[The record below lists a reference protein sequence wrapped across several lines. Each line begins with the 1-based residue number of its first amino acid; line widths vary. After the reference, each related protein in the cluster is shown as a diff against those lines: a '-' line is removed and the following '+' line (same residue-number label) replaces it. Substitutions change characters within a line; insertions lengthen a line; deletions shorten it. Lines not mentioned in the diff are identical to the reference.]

1 LAASN
6 GENKEKLPMSL
17 ELDPSKTALVVIDL
31 QNMIVG
37 RPHLA
42 PYSGPEVVERARKL
56 AEAVRAKGGTVAYV
70 HVLIS
75 ETIQLPVDAP
85 MQRPSEPPP
94 PSASELVSEAGVQ
107 PGDIIITKR
116 QWGAFYGTN
125 LEQALDRR
133 GIETIIMAGI
143 ATNMGVEST
152 ARAAF
157 DAGYALVFAEDAMTT
172 MSAEWHEF
180 AITNLFPRM
189 GRVRSTA
196 EIVGAL

>member
-180 AITNLFPRM
+180 AIKNLFPRM

>member
-1 LAASN
+1 
-6 GENKEKLPMSL
+6 
-17 ELDPSKTALVVIDL
+17 
-31 QNMIVG
+31 
-37 RPHLA
+37 
-42 PYSGPEVVERARKL
+42 
-56 AEAVRAKGGTVAYV
+56 
-70 HVLIS
+70 
-75 ETIQLPVDAP
+75 

-94 PSASELVSEAGVQ
+94 PSASELVPEAGIQ

-125 LEQALDRR
+125 LEQALDRK
-133 GIETIIMAGI
+133 GIDTIIMAGI

-180 AITNLFPRM
+180 PIKNLFPRM
-189 GRVRSTA
+189 GRVRTTA
-196 EIVGAL
+196 EIIEALQ